1 MGKSVPWANF
11 LREWLSD
18 HGNLINY
25 LQVSLEEYLQDG
37 DTQFF
42 LHEIKSVIEA
52 LGAIS
57 GIAEQANVDLKV
69 LSDAISKG
77 VMPPFRVLDA
87 IFRVL
92 GLDSS
97 IDIGLSSSMNIGS
110 SRGMSHETTPMKDA
124 DIPMLSEPPLVLSE
138 KGATDKLTERQWQN
152 KKYWG
157 YIKNHLDWADSN
169 IICPEPS
176 ESNFQ
181 DLRIRGTGCVLRARQ
196 TVRPKEISA
205 AFVISSKK
213 STGYFY
219 SLRIE
224 QEAIETE
231 FGDNLKWMSDKKSYK
246 QIGYRNGE
254 MDPTDET
261 DWHNQHT
268 WLSNNLEKLYTILHP
283 RIEMLKDEF

>member
-11 LREWLSD
+11 LTEWLSN

-25 LQVSLEEYLQDG
+25 LQVSLDEYLHDG
-37 DTQFF
+37 DTKFF
-42 LHEIKSVIEA
+42 LHEIKSVVET
-52 LGAIS
+52 LGGVS
-57 GIAEQANVDLKV
+57 GISEQANVNPKF
-69 LSDAISKG
+69 LSDAIYKG
-77 VMPPFRVLDA
+77 VMPPFHILDA

-92 GLDSS
+92 GLD
-97 IDIGLSSSMNIGS
+97 ISMNIGS
-110 SRGMSHETTPMKDA
+110 TSNLSSGTTRISPA
-124 DIPMLSEPPLVLSE
+124 LPQGLTEQ
-138 KGATDKLTERQWQN
+138 GATDILTERQCQN

-157 YIKNHLDWADSN
+157 DIKNHLDWIDNN
-169 IICPEPS
+169 IICPEPN

-181 DLRIRGTGCVLRARQ
+181 DLRIKGTGCVLRARQ
-196 TVRPKEISA
+196 TVRLKEISA

-224 QEAIETE
+224 QAEIETE
-231 FGDNLKWMSDKKSYK
+231 FGDKLKWMSDKKSYK

-254 MDPTDET
+254 MDPADET

-268 WLSNNLEKLYTILHP
+268 WLSNTLEKLYTILHP